1 MFRRTAGTDDTG
13 RVNSL
18 PSYTSTPEKRSSGTA
33 GRPGFLS
40 GPVAALLND

>member
-18 PSYTSTPEKRSSGTA
+18 PSYTSTPENVHQGQQADRDFSAVRSQ
-33 GRPGFLS
+33 RC
-40 GPVAALLND
+40 